1 MSTYEEGFQDGVAS
15 AAKFISRMADDIKLV
30 EDKETEEVV
39 FLRQLSDA
47 VKDVF
52 TNG

>member
-1 MSTYEEGFQDGVAS
+1 MSTYENGFQDGVA
-15 AAKFISRMADDIKLV
+15 AASKFITNMAEDIRLI

-39 FLRQLSDA
+39 FLRQLADA